1 MGERWGLM
9 PDDERTAP
17 EDINTS
23 GPRRLGDVAR
33 DVIDN
38 VVRLNPSLGEIP
50 NNPVHEFMFEVCE
63 GQPPGRQKRLIMMAR
78 HPGVGAISDTDAE
91 ILIDALGLKEA

>member
-1 MGERWGLM
+1 M

-17 EDINTS
+17 PDIDTS

-33 DVIDN
+33 EVVDN
-38 VVRLNPSLGEIP
+38 VVRLNPSLGQIP
-50 NNPVHEFMFEVCE
+50 NNPVHEFVFAFCE
-63 GQPPGRQKRLIMMAR
+63 GQPPARQKRLIMMAR
-78 HPGVGAISDTDAE
+78 HPDVGAISDTDAE

>member
-1 MGERWGLM
+1 M
-9 PDDERTAP
+9 PARAG
-17 EDINTS
+17 S
-23 GPRRLGDVAR
+23 VDVAR
-33 DVIDN
+33 EVVDN
-38 VVRLNPSLGEIP
+38 VVRLNPSIEHIP

-78 HPGVGAISDTDAE
+78 HPDVGAISDSDAE